1 MYVLAVSSLL
11 QFGLLSA
18 GAISFAILPA
28 LSVLLFN
35 VRIGSGMALV
45 VIFSFAVIATLG
57 VKGFLVADFNVNE
70 YLFSL
75 SAWLNYALSYL
86 LSGGMLF
93 VAVIITTNSLT
104 SSLETT
110 NAELRHRVTLNQSL
124 KAQERLGAELIQF
137 IDSANAPI
145 FGIDTE
151 GRVNEW
157 NQKAASLTGFGKEE
171 VMGQDLVTEFIT
183 DEFKESVS
191 TVLKEALAGKEAA
204 NYEFP
209 LFTKDGKRL
218 ELLNATTRRDID
230 NNIIGVIGV
239 GQDITGE
246 RGKDLA
252 LRQSQKM
259 EVVGQ
264 LTGGL
269 AHDFNNLLSIVQ
281 GNLRFLQEDLGKVDG
296 DITLLFDDAL
306 SAVDDGIELT
316 GRLLRFSSNRNL
328 QPMVQEVNE
337 AMEKFYRLMSRTI
350 GEKVSLVLSLPEERL
365 FVSVDPSQLE
375 NSLLNLVIN
384 ARDSMP
390 NGGEISITA
399 EKIDYTEAKRDAKQ
413 SGMNELSR
421 QDFIKISVRD
431 QGEGIEP
438 SILDRI
444 IEPFFTTKD
453 VGAGTGLG
461 LSMVYSFLKTSGG
474 FLRINSEVG
483 EGTVVE
489 MYFPSMSEE
498 KKSSTEEVAASHKS
512 IISKTI
518 LVVEDEPRVRRVTIR
533 DLRGLNYKTIEAGD
547 ADMAISII
555 ESGAEIDLMFSDILM
570 PGDLDGRMLGDW
582 VKEHYPEIKV
592 ILTSG
597 YSKGKGEEKASLSNK
612 ELTKYL
618 IVRKLYRIDVL
629 AEIIQGAFDGN

>member
-1 MYVLAVSSLL
+1 
-11 QFGLLSA
+11 LLSA

-350 GEKVSLVLSLPEERL
+350 GEKVSLALSLPEERL

-518 LVVEDEPRVRRVTIR
+518 LVVEDEARVRRVTIR

-582 VKEHYPEIKV
+582 AKEHYPEIKV

>member
-350 GEKVSLVLSLPEERL
+350 GEKVSLALSLPEERL

-612 ELTKYL
+612 ELTKYST
-618 IVRKLYRIDVL
+618 VRKPYRIDVL